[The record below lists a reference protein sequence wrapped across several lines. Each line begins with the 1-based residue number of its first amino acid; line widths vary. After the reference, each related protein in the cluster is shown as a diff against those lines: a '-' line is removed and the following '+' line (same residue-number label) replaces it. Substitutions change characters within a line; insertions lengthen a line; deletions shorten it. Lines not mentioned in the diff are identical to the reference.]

1 VSAANGLKHAD
12 GNKQDKSDGSGDR
25 RQPNRLVSTQGGDH
39 VAGTRHGQD
48 NKKRS

>member
-1 VSAANGLKHAD
+1 MLMATNKTSPTAPAIAANPTVSSA
-12 GNKQDKSDGSGDR
+12 
-25 RQPNRLVSTQGGDH
+25 PNAGDH